1 VRGDDPGV
9 ASYLRIEERELEAVA
24 LNRATGERVDKT
36 WHHESLE
43 AGLIASVPVNP
54 DDVAP
59 IWLQAVALT
68 VALTPTVA
76 LIVFRRSIGV
86 MNAAAG
92 LVIWGALTA
101 CSGWFAVLVALLAGG
116 SLELVLNGPTGY
128 PYQHIGLY
136 GYPLAWAA
144 ALVIALRSVASR

>member
-92 LVIWGALTA
+92 LVI
-101 CSGWFAVLVALLAGG
+101 
-116 SLELVLNGPTGY
+116 
-128 PYQHIGLY
+128 
-136 GYPLAWAA
+136 
-144 ALVIALRSVASR
+144 